1 MTPGI
6 LNTLIG
12 LALVYLSVLHLA
24 VIEGRVWY
32 LVVAGVAIIVL
43 SLWSRR
49 GDVMKWFSTATIV
62 LGALLLAFGIAQWTT
77 PIAHLFAFWCV
88 FFDGIL
94 VAVLALWAALYRPN
108 PRPAASPR

>member
-12 LALVYLSVLHLA
+12 LALVYLSILHLA
-24 VIEGRVWY
+24 VIEGRVWHI
-32 LVVAGVAIIVL
+32 VVAGIAIIAL

-49 GDVMKWFSTATIV
+49 GDLMKWFSTTNIV
-62 LGALLLAFGIAQWTT
+62 LGVLLLGFGILQWII
-77 PIAHLFAFWCV
+77 PVAHLFTFWIV

-94 VAVLALWAALYRPN
+94 VAVLALWAALYRAA
-108 PRPAASPR
+108 PRSAPAR